1 MGRSFFRECPSVP
14 TCQKCCHHGAMEIIT
29 VLLLLSFC
37 GPFSDALKCYVCS
50 STTTNDACNQSSQTC
65 QAPLDTCMT
74 TVDTFGKIKAIGKYC
89 ASART
94 CQGAASGASVDANG
108 NGNQVTCCSSNL
120 CNINGATGVGLSTLL
135 TLAVCFSHAVLS
147 ILWLL

>member
-1 MGRSFFRECPSVP
+1 MGRSFFRVSQCSNVSEVLPPRSHEN
-14 TCQKCCHHGAMEIIT
+14 HHCSPPPE
-29 VLLLLSFC
+29 LLL
-37 GPFSDALKCYVCS
+37 PFLS
-50 STTTNDACNQSSQTC
+50 STTTNDACNLSSQTC
-65 QAPLDTCMT
+65 QTPLDTCMT
-74 TVDTFGKIKAIGKYC
+74 TVDTFDKIKAIGKYC

-94 CQGAASGASVDANG
+94 CKGAASGASVDANG

-135 TLAVCFSHAVLS
+135 TLAVCCSHTVLS